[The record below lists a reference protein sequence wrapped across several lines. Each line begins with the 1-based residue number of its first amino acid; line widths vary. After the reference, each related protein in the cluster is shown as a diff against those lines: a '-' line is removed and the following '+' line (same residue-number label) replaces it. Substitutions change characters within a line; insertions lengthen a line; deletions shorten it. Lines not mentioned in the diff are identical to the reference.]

1 MGEIVGEKVTDAVW
15 DTEED
20 TVRVTLGEGEAE
32 DELDAPFT
40 PPMIVTPR
48 RKMK

>member
-32 DELDAPFT
+32 DEDDAPFT
-40 PPMIVTPR
+40 PMVAPR